1 MICVSLQLETVGE
14 FIEAVK
20 KFPFAELRLE
30 NLQPS
35 DEEVARLFSVK
46 KKLIAT
52 MRPGSYPESERRRIL
67 MSAVNAGASFVDI
80 EFESDPAFKRNIV
93 RLAREKGA
101 EVIVS
106 YHNHE
111 LTPPASELRE
121 ILSRCFKSGAD
132 IAKIACYTQSLR
144 DSARILGLLDSP
156 ESVIAVGMGPAGRL
170 TRIMAPLLGSPFAY
184 ASAEAGRE
192 TADGQ
197 LDFKKLAMLMRE
209 LGNRHD

>member
-14 FIEAVK
+14 FLEAVE

-35 DEEVARLFSVK
+35 DEEVARLFSLK

-52 MRPGSYPESERRRIL
+52 MRPGPYSESERRRIL
-67 MSAVNAGASFVDI
+67 MAAVNAGASFVDI
-80 EFESDPAFKRNIV
+80 ELESDPEFRKDIV
-93 RLAREKGA
+93 RLARKKGS
-101 EVIVS
+101 EIIVS

-111 LTPPASELRE
+111 LTPPAGELQK
-121 ILSRCFKSGAD
+121 ILSRCFESGAD
-132 IAKIACYTQSLR
+132 IAKIACHAHSLR

-156 ESVIAVGMGPAGRL
+156 GSVVAIGMGPAGRI
-170 TRIMAPLLGSPFAY
+170 TRIMAPLLGSPFTY

-197 LDFKKLAMLMRE
+197 LDFEKLAMLLRE
-209 LGNRHD
+209 LGKRND